1 MALINWLLKLKMHI
15 NTYFLNFCFGMK
27 IRYEIF
33 YIFERLDQIRYEDK
47 IFLFF
52 FCNIS
57 EKTKYFNTKFVS
69 LQYKNMNQY

>member
-33 YIFERLDQIRYEDK
+33 YIFERLDQIRYENK

-52 FCNIS
+52 FVIFQRKPSILIPNLYRYSI
-57 EKTKYFNTKFVS
+57 KI
-69 LQYKNMNQY
+69 